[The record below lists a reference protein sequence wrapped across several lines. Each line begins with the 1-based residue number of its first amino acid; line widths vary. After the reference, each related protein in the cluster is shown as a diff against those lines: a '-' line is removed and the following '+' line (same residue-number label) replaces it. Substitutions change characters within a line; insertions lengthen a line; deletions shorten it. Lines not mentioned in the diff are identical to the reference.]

1 MSIVPAGY
9 ERDQG
14 NQEKRHTF
22 LGNKWITFSLQN
34 YASLASLVTTEVFA
48 IITGDSGG
56 RNRKLSC
63 RIRPPQQTETD
74 HTCVLPGLD

>member
-1 MSIVPAGY
+1 MPAGNK
-9 ERDQG
+9 RDQG
-14 NQEKRHTF
+14 NQEKRYTF
-22 LGNKWITFSLQN
+22 LGNKRITFSLQN
-34 YASLASLVTTEVFA
+34 YASLANLVITEIFA
-48 IITGDSGG
+48 LIAGDSGG